1 MTPVAWPVAVACRL
15 RLCRLLGPSLMMMWS
30 LMSKDVGL
38 LGPYIANDASFF
50 KQHVSGDWLV
60 SFGLTNLA
68 HLMTN
73 LAHLMTNLAYQT
85 RCLLYPTAKQCF
97 VVWL

>member
-1 MTPVAWPVAVACRL
+1 
-15 RLCRLLGPSLMMMWS
+15 MMMWS